1 MIKEITVKELK
12 NKFDNNEDFIL
23 LDVRNIQEVLFSKIN
38 GSIHIPMNEIM
49 NRINELDS
57 NKEII
62 IQCKS
67 GKRSAR
73 VCEYLMTQNFKN
85 VKNLTGGIIAWSD
98 EIDNSIQVY

>member
-12 NKFDNNEDFIL
+12 NKFDNNEDFML

-49 NRINELDS
+49 SRINELDC

>member
-12 NKFDNNEDFIL
+12 NKFDNNEDFML

-49 NRINELDS
+49 KRINELDS

-73 VCEYLMTQNFKN
+73 VCEYLMTQNFNN
-85 VKNLTGGIIAWSD
+85 VKNLKGGIISWAD
-98 EIDNSIQVY
+98 EIDSSIQVY

>member
-12 NKFDNNEDFIL
+12 NKFDNNDDFML

-49 NRINELDS
+49 SRINELDS

-85 VKNLTGGIIAWSD
+85 VKNLTGGIIAWAD
-98 EIDNSIQVY
+98 EIDSSIQVY

>member
-12 NKFDNNEDFIL
+12 NKFDKDEDFML

-49 NRINELDS
+49 KRINELDS

>member
-1 MIKEITVKELK
+1 MIKEITVTELK
-12 NKFDNNEDFIL
+12 NKFDNNEDFML
-23 LDVRNIQEVLFSKIN
+23 LDVRNIQEVLYSKIEN
-38 GSIHIPMNEIM
+38 SIHIPMNEIVDRM
-49 NRINELDS
+49 NELDS

-73 VCEYLMTQNFKN
+73 VCEYLISQNFNN
-85 VKNLTGGIIAWSD
+85 VKNLSGGIIAWAD

>member
-12 NKFDNNEDFIL
+12 NKFDNNEDFML

-49 NRINELDS
+49 SRINELDS

>member
-12 NKFDNNEDFIL
+12 NKFDNNEDFML

-49 NRINELDS
+49 DRINELDS

>member
-12 NKFDNNEDFIL
+12 NKFDNNEDFML

-49 NRINELDS
+49 DRINELDS

-85 VKNLTGGIIAWSD
+85 VKNLIGGIIAWSD

>member
-12 NKFDNNEDFIL
+12 NKFDNDEDFML

-73 VCEYLMTQNFKN
+73 VCEYLMTQNFNN
-85 VKNLTGGIIAWSD
+85 VKNLKGGIISWAD
-98 EIDNSIQVY
+98 EIDSSIQVY

>member
-12 NKFDNNEDFIL
+12 HKFDNNEDFML

-49 NRINELDS
+49 DRINELDS
-57 NKEII
+57 NREII

-73 VCEYLMTQNFKN
+73 VCEYLMTQNFNN
-85 VKNLTGGIIAWSD
+85 VKNLKGGIISWAD
-98 EIDNSIQVY
+98 EIDSSIQVY

>member
-12 NKFDNNEDFIL
+12 HKFDNNEDFML

-49 NRINELDS
+49 DRINELDS

-85 VKNLTGGIIAWSD
+85 VKNLIGGIIAWSD

>member
-12 NKFDNNEDFIL
+12 NKFDNNEDFML

-67 GKRSAR
+67 GKRSAK
-73 VCEYLMTQNFKN
+73 VCEYLITQNFNN
-85 VKNLTGGIIAWSD
+85 VKNLKGGIISWAD
-98 EIDNSIQVY
+98 EIDSSIQVH

>member
-12 NKFDNNEDFIL
+12 HKFDNNEDFML

-49 NRINELDS
+49 DRINELDS

>member
-12 NKFDNNEDFIL
+12 NKFDNDEDFML

-49 NRINELDS
+49 KRINELDS

>member
-1 MIKEITVKELK
+1 MIKEITVTELK

-23 LDVRNIQEVLFSKIN
+23 LDVRNIQEVLYSKIEK
-38 GSIHIPMNEIM
+38 SFHIPMNEIQD
-49 NRINELDS
+49 RINELDS

-73 VCEYLMTQNFKN
+73 VCEYLITQNFNN
-85 VKNLTGGIIAWSD
+85 VKNLSGGILAWA
-98 EIDNSIQVY
+98 EKIDSSIQVY

>member
-12 NKFDNNEDFIL
+12 NKFDNNEDFML

-49 NRINELDS
+49 KRINELDS

>member
-12 NKFDNNEDFIL
+12 NKFDNNEDFML

-85 VKNLTGGIIAWSD
+85 VKNLIGGIIAWSD

>member
-1 MIKEITVKELK
+1 MIKEITVAELK
-12 NKFDNNEDFIL
+12 NKFDNNDDFML
-23 LDVRNIQEVLFSKIN
+23 LDVRNIQEVLYSKIEN
-38 GSIHIPMNEIM
+38 SVHIPMNEIV
-49 NRINELDS
+49 NRMNELDP

-73 VCEYLMTQNFKN
+73 VCEYLISQNFNN
-85 VKNLTGGIIAWSD
+85 VKNLSGGIIAWAD

>member
-12 NKFDNNEDFIL
+12 NKFDNNEDFML

-49 NRINELDS
+49 DRINELDS

-73 VCEYLMTQNFKN
+73 VCEYLMTQNFNN
-85 VKNLTGGIIAWSD
+85 VKNLKGGIISWAD
-98 EIDNSIQVY
+98 EIDSSIQVY

>member
-12 NKFDNNEDFIL
+12 NKFDNNEDFML

-73 VCEYLMTQNFKN
+73 VCEYLMTQNYKN
-85 VKNLTGGIIAWSD
+85 VKNLIGGIIAWSD

>member
-12 NKFDNNEDFIL
+12 HKFDNNEDFML

-49 NRINELDS
+49 DRINELDS

-73 VCEYLMTQNFKN
+73 VCEYLMTQNFNN
-85 VKNLTGGIIAWSD
+85 VKNLKGGIISWAD
-98 EIDNSIQVY
+98 EIDSSIQVY

>member
-12 NKFDNNEDFIL
+12 NKFDNNEDFML

>member
-12 NKFDNNEDFIL
+12 NKFDNDEDFML

-49 NRINELDS
+49 SRINELDS

-85 VKNLTGGIIAWSD
+85 VKNLIGGIIAWSD

>member
-12 NKFDNNEDFIL
+12 NKFDNNEDFLL

-49 NRINELDS
+49 DRINELDS

-73 VCEYLMTQNFKN
+73 VCEYLMTQNYKN
-85 VKNLTGGIIAWSD
+85 VKNLIGGIIAWSD
-98 EIDNSIQVY
+98 EIDNSIQVH

>member
-12 NKFDNNEDFIL
+12 NKFDNDEDFML

-49 NRINELDS
+49 DRINELDS

-73 VCEYLMTQNFKN
+73 VCEYLMTQNFNN
-85 VKNLTGGIIAWSD
+85 VKNLKGGIISWAD
-98 EIDNSIQVY
+98 EIDSSIQVY

>member
-12 NKFDNNEDFIL
+12 NKFDNNEDFML

-49 NRINELDS
+49 SRINELDS

-73 VCEYLMTQNFKN
+73 VCEYLMTQNFNN
-85 VKNLTGGIIAWSD
+85 VKNLKGGIISWAD
-98 EIDNSIQVY
+98 EIDSSIQVY

>member
-49 NRINELDS
+49 SRINELDS

>member
-12 NKFDNNEDFIL
+12 NKFDNDEDFML

-49 NRINELDS
+49 DRINELDS
-57 NKEII
+57 NREII

-73 VCEYLMTQNFKN
+73 VCEYLMTQNFNN
-85 VKNLTGGIIAWSD
+85 VKNLKGGIISWAD
-98 EIDNSIQVY
+98 EIDSSIQVY